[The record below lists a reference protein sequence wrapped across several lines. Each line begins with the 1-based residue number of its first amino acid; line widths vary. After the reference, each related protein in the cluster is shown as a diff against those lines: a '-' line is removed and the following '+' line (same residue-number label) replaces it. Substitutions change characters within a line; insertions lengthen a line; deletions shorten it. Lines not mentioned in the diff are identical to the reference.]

1 MKIYCANTG
10 MSIELDE
17 DQTNQMMFT
26 TVYTDVQQV
35 IARVISASVHQIIVP
50 SCYGETQA
58 G

>member
-26 TVYTDVQQV
+26 EVYTDVQQV
-35 IARVISASVHQIIVP
+35 IARVISASMHQIIVP
-50 SCYGETQA
+50 SCYGKDREE
-58 G
+58 